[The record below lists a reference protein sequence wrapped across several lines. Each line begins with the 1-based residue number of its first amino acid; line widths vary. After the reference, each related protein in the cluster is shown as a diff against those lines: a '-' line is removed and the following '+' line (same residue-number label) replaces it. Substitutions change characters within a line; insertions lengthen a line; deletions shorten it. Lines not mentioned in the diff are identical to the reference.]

1 MKEQLHKLMEA
12 EGLSPA
18 RFADEIGVQR
28 SSISHIISG
37 RNKPSYDFI
46 MKILDRFKG
55 INAEW
60 LLTGRGNMI
69 KGLESSKIPENQPT
83 DLFSGK
89 GNRSIQKSGNETKEE
104 TIYQPPESVGPVQP
118 ESDKSAKKS
127 EQETRLNSKFTNV
140 NSVRYLLAFYDD
152 GSFEQFNPRE

>member
-46 MKILDRFKG
+46 MKIMNRFEG
-55 INAEW
+55 INVEW
-60 LLTGRGNMI
+60 LLTGKGSMI
-69 KGLESSKIPENQPT
+69 KGQDMSNRDIFGTE
-83 DLFSGK
+83 DLFSTGK
-89 GNRSIQKSGNETKEE
+89 GPGKEISSKSAAESSLKSEMDSQTKH
-104 TIYQPPESVGPVQP
+104 
-118 ESDKSAKKS
+118 SDKNDALPQDTTVPKGKI
-127 EQETRLNSKFTNV
+127 QAFTNV
-140 NSVRYLLAFYDD
+140 NDVKYLLIFYQD
-152 GSFEQFNPRE
+152 GSFEQFNPR

>member
-1 MKEQLHKLMEA
+1 M
-12 EGLSPA
+12 SPA

-60 LLTGRGNMI
+60 LLTGVGSMI
-69 KGLESSKIPENQPT
+69 KGQQTPENTEQIPQSLFDQRAEKNTENTDRPT
-83 DLFSGK
+83 TGNKNKEKDTDQIHVEEKQQASSLEQNKKNIPFS
-89 GNRSIQKSGNETKEE
+89 R
-104 TIYQPPESVGPVQP
+104 
-118 ESDKSAKKS
+118 
-127 EQETRLNSKFTNV
+127 FTNV
-140 NSVRYLLAFYDD
+140 NEVEYILTFYKD
-152 GSFEQFNPRE
+152 GSFKQFLPR